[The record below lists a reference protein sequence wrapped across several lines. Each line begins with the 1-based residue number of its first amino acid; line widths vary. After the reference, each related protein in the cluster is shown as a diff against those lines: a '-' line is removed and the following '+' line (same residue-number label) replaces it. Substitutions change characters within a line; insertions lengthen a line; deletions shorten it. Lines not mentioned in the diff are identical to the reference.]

1 MDCFTDNYKI
11 LEDAA
16 MLPADAFLANEEIR
30 ARVIKGVKGMAMC
43 IRSLATNAIA
53 GARPDAV
60 ELAVELAK
68 AGIIDFA
75 MVDEFAE
82 LLNKADAA
90 DKLDPLLL
98 YSDIVRF
105 MEVFE
110 AVYVA
115 IKNSGR

>member
-1 MDCFTDNYKI
+1 
-11 LEDAA
+11 
-16 MLPADAFLANEEIR
+16 MLSADAFLKNKEIKTR
-30 ARVIKGVKGMAMC
+30 TIKGVKGIALC
-43 IRSLATNAIA
+43 IRSLAIKAIA
-53 GARPDAV
+53 DARPDAM

-75 MVDEFAE
+75 AVDEFAE

-98 YSDIVRF
+98 YSDLVRF

-115 IKNSGR
+115 IKNSGK